1 MPFQEA
7 DMDRFD
13 LVTIGSGP
21 AGEKGAAQ
29 AAYFGHK
36 VAVVDRSPRPGG
48 APVNTGGIP
57 TKTLREAAVYLT
69 GFGKRE
75 IYGVGIGLGP
85 DVMIDRLRSR
95 ATQVQEAMSE
105 AVAANL
111 KRHDIEFVVG
121 EATLRDHEVMVI
133 SESGEKRILKADTIL
148 IATGSRPWHP
158 DGVPFDDPDVYD
170 SDTILELDRMPE
182 SMVVIG
188 AGPVGAEYASIFT
201 ALGVRVTMIDL
212 AERLVPF
219 LDLEVSDVLKR
230 HMEEE
235 GVRLVL
241 GVTGTVQRNDGR
253 LEVML
258 SNGELLQPDAV
269 LFAAGRVGNTEELGL
284 TEAGVECDERGRI
297 LVDDEYQT
305 STAGIY
311 AAGDVIGPPALASV
325 STEQG
330 RVAICHAFGIPFKE
344 TVDPLP
350 PYGVYSIPE
359 VGMVG
364 LTEESARE
372 SGVDYEVGRS
382 WFTDN
387 ARSAIAGT
395 QQGFIKLVL
404 GREDRRLLGAHIV
417 GEDAT
422 ELIHQ
427 PQTVIHHQGT
437 IDYFI
442 DSTFNVPTRSEA
454 FKYAAYD
461 ALQRLN
467 ERQSG

>member
-1 MPFQEA
+1 
-7 DMDRFD
+7 MDRFD

-21 AGEKGAAQ
+21 AGEKGSAQ

-36 VAVVDRSPRPGG
+36 VAVVERSPRPGG

-57 TKTLREAAVYLT
+57 TKTLREAALYLT
-69 GFGKRE
+69 GFGRRE

-95 ATQVQEAMSE
+95 AAEVQEAMSN
-105 AVAANL
+105 AVRANL
-111 KRHDIEFVVG
+111 ERHGIEFVVG
-121 EATLRDHEVMVI
+121 EAGLRDHEVTVTHA
-133 SESGEKRILKADTIL
+133 SGEQRTLSADIIL

-158 DGVPFDDPDVYD
+158 DGIPFDDPDVHD
-170 SDTILELDRMPE
+170 SDTILELDRIPE

-201 ALGVRVTMIDL
+201 ALGVGVTMIDL
-212 AERLVPF
+212 ADRLVPF
-219 LDLEVSDVLKR
+219 LDVEVSEVLKR

-235 GVRLVL
+235 GVRLL
-241 GVTGTVQRNDGR
+241 FGVTGTVQRNDGR
-253 LEVML
+253 LEVTL
-258 SNGELLQPDAV
+258 GSGEVLRPDTV
-269 LFAAGRVGNTEELGL
+269 LFAAGRVGNTDELGL
-284 TEAGVECDERGRI
+284 VESGVDCDDRGRI
-297 LVDDEYQT
+297 LVDDQFQT
-305 STAGIY
+305 SVAGIY

-330 RVAICHAFGIPFKE
+330 RVAMCHAFEIPFKD

-364 LTEESARE
+364 MTEEAAGNAE
-372 SGVDYEVGRS
+372 VDYEVGKS
-382 WFTDN
+382 WFTAN

-404 GREDRRLLGAHIV
+404 DRGNRRLLGAHIV
-417 GEDAT
+417 GEEAT

-427 PQTVIHHQGT
+427 AQAVIHSGGT

-442 DSTFNVPTRSEA
+442 DSTYNVPTRSEA

-461 ALQRLN
+461 ALQRL
-467 ERQSG
+467 SGTG

>member
-1 MPFQEA
+1 V
-7 DMDRFD
+7 DVDRFD

-21 AGEKGAAQ
+21 AGEKGGAQ

-36 VAVVDRSPRPGG
+36 VAVVERSARPGG

-57 TKTLREAAVYLT
+57 TKTLREAALYLT
-69 GFGKRE
+69 GFGRRE
-75 IYGVGIGLGP
+75 IYGVGLGLGS

-95 ATQVQEAMSE
+95 AEEVQEAMSS
-105 AVAANL
+105 AVRVNL
-111 KRHDIEFVVG
+111 DRHGIEYVVG
-121 EATLRDHEVMVI
+121 EAGLNGHEVTVTQA
-133 SESGEKRILKADTIL
+133 SGEQRALQADIVL
-148 IATGSRPWHP
+148 VATGSRPWHP
-158 DGVPFDDPDVYD
+158 AGIPFDDPDVYD
-170 SDTILELDRMPE
+170 SDTILELDRIPE

-201 ALGVRVTMIDL
+201 ALGVGVTMIDL
-212 AERLVPF
+212 ADRLVPF
-219 LDLEVSDVLKR
+219 LDVEVSSVLRK

-235 GVRLVL
+235 GVRLVF
-241 GVTGTVQRNDGR
+241 GVTGTIERSDGR
-253 LEVML
+253 LEVTL
-258 SNGELLQPDAV
+258 GDGEVLHPDVV
-269 LFAAGRVGNTEELGL
+269 LFSAGRVGNTEEMGL
-284 TEAGVECDERGRI
+284 EESGVARDDRGRI
-297 LVDDEYQT
+297 IVNDEYET
-305 STAGIY
+305 SVAGIY

-330 RVAICHAFGIPFKE
+330 RVAMCHAFGIPFKE

-350 PYGVYSIPE
+350 PYGVFSIPE

-364 LTEESARE
+364 LTEEAAQQSE
-372 SGVDYEVGRS
+372 VDYEVGKS
-382 WFTDN
+382 WFADN

-395 QQGFIKLVL
+395 QQGFIKLIL
-404 GREDRRLLGAHIV
+404 DRKDRRLLGAHVV
-417 GEDAT
+417 GEEAT

-427 PQTVIHHQGT
+427 AQVVIHNRGT

-442 DSTFNVPTRSEA
+442 DSTFNIPTRSEA

-467 ERQSG
+467 ATG

>member
-1 MPFQEA
+1 
-7 DMDRFD
+7 MDRFD

-85 DVMIDRLRSR
+85 DVMIDRIRSR
-95 ATQVQEAMSE
+95 AAQVQEAMSA

-111 KRHDIEFVVG
+111 ERHGIEFVVG
-121 EATLRDHEVMVI
+121 EAVLGDQEVMVI
-133 SESGEKRILKADTIL
+133 SESGERRILKAGTIL

-170 SDTILELDRMPE
+170 SDTILGLDRMPE
-182 SMVVIG
+182 SMIVIG

-219 LDLEVSDVLKR
+219 LDLEVSEVLKR

-241 GVTGTVQRNDGR
+241 GVTGTVQRGNGQ
-253 LEVML
+253 LEVRL
-258 SNGELLQPDAV
+258 SNGETLQPDVV

-284 TEAGVECDERGRI
+284 AGAGVECDERGRI
-297 LVDDEYQT
+297 IVDDEYQT
-305 STAGIY
+305 SVGGIY

-387 ARSAIAGT
+387 PRSAIAGT

-404 GREDRRLLGAHIV
+404 DRGDRRLLGAHIV

-427 PQTVIHHQGT
+427 PQSVIHNGGT

-461 ALQRLN
+461 ALQRLTPLA
-467 ERQSG
+467 EPKR